1 MNENISTESLQAIA
15 ARINGKRKDRI
26 ITNSDITRFQDLFNA
41 HENDDAAYSIRVYS
55 EHGFVANAYKSRC
68 EISYLF
74 ANRTEDGWQIGG
86 STCDAKRSHG
96 NGALATIN
104 SRSA

>member
-55 EHGFVANAYKSRC
+55 EHGFVPNSYKWRA
-68 EISYLF
+68 EISYLS
-74 ANRTEDGWQIGG
+74 ATRTSAGWQISG

-96 NGALATIN
+96 NGALSTVN